1 MSEICPSPQPSPR
14 KRGEGARQPS
24 EISKMENWA
33 QQLVN
38 AATIGGMYTLVAVG
52 FTLFFGVL
60 GLINFAHGEVFMLG
74 AFAALVAAR
83 ILLDAGLSSGWLL
96 VLVMFIFAS
105 LFCGIIGVLTERLA
119 YKPVRRSPMLVMLI
133 TSLGVSFLMRESVK
147 EFFPDGANPLSFPS
161 PYVSE
166 TVHIGAVVINYT
178 QIALI
183 GASLV
188 LVGALYLLVERT
200 WFGKSMRAT
209 AEDRDAARMMGVNID
224 RIISNAF
231 LLGSALGGIAGVMNG
246 LYYLSIRFDM
256 GWVMAIKGFTA
267 AVLGGL
273 GNIYGAAAGGYAL
286 ALLEVLIVA
295 LVPQGSQY
303 KDVFVFLVLILV
315 LVFRPTGIFGRAPQK
330 LG

>member
-1 MSEICPSPQPSPR
+1 
-14 KRGEGARQPS
+14 
-24 EISKMENWA
+24 MENWA

-83 ILLDAGLSSGWLL
+83 LLLDAGLSSGGLL
-96 VLVMFIFAS
+96 VLVMFVFAS

-183 GASLV
+183 AASLV

-224 RIISNAF
+224 RI
-231 LLGSALGGIAGVMNG
+231 MNG

>member
-1 MSEICPSPQPSPR
+1 ML
-14 KRGEGARQPS
+14 AY
-24 EISKMENWA
+24 WA

-74 AFAALVAAR
+74 AFSALVAAH
-83 ILLDAGLSSGWLL
+83 LLRVLGISSDWLL
-96 VLVMFIFAS
+96 VATMFVVAIV
-105 LFCGIIGVLTERLA
+105 FCGVVGALTERFA
-119 YKPVRRSPMLVMLI
+119 YRPVRRSPMLIMLI
-133 TSLGVSFLMRESVK
+133 TSLGVSFLLRESIK
-147 EFFPDGANPLSFPS
+147 EFFPNGANPLAFPS
-161 PYVSE
+161 PYMSDE
-166 TVHIGAVVINYT
+166 IHIGNVVVNYT

-183 GASLV
+183 AVSLI
-188 LVGALYLLVERT
+188 LVAGLYVLVERT
-200 WFGKSMRAT
+200 WFGRSMRAT
-209 AEDRDAARMMGVNID
+209 AEDIDAARMMGVDINDVI
-224 RIISNAF
+224 RNAF
-231 LLGSALGGIAGVMNG
+231 FLGSALGGIAGVMNG

-273 GNIYGAAAGGYAL
+273 GNVYGAAAGGYAL

-295 LVPQGSQY
+295 LVPQGSEY
-303 KDVFVFLVLILV
+303 KDVFVFLVLILT

-330 LG
+330 VG

>member
-1 MSEICPSPQPSPR
+1 
-14 KRGEGARQPS
+14 
-24 EISKMENWA
+24 MENWA

>member
-1 MSEICPSPQPSPR
+1 MI
-14 KRGEGARQPS
+14 
-24 EISKMENWA
+24 ENLA

-60 GLINFAHGEVFMLG
+60 GLINFAHGEVFMIG
-74 AFAALVAAR
+74 AFVALFTAQILQSFGLPPGWIMVAA
-83 ILLDAGLSSGWLL
+83 
-96 VLVMFIFAS
+96 MFVSAS
-105 LFCGIIGVLTERLA
+105 IFCGVLGMLTERLA

-147 EFFPDGANPLSFPS
+147 EFFPDGANPLAFPS
-161 PYVSE
+161 PYSAESIQISGVF
-166 TVHIGAVVINYT
+166 INYT
-178 QIALI
+178 QIALVALSI
-183 GASLV
+183 ALV
-188 LVGALYLLVERT
+188 AGLYFLVERT
-200 WFGKSMRAT
+200 WFGRSMRAT
-209 AEDRDAARMMGVNID
+209 AEDRDASLMMGVNINSVI
-224 RIISNAF
+224 RNSF
-231 LLGSALGGIAGVMNG
+231 FLGSTLGGIAGVMNG

-273 GNIYGAAAGGYAL
+273 GNVYGAAVGGYLL

-295 LVPQGSQY
+295 FVPQGSQY
-303 KDVFVFLVLILV
+303 KDVFVFLILILL
-315 LVFRPTGIFGRAPQK
+315 LVFRPSGIFGRAPQK

>member
-1 MSEICPSPQPSPR
+1 M
-14 KRGEGARQPS
+14 AY
-24 EISKMENWA
+24 WA

-74 AFAALVAAR
+74 AFAALFAAHFLR
-83 ILLDAGLSSGWLL
+83 DFGVPSGWALL
-96 VLVMFIFAS
+96 AGMFVFS
-105 LFCGIIGVLTERLA
+105 SVFCGVIGVLTERFA
-119 YKPVRRSPMLVMLI
+119 YRPVRGSPMLVMLI
-133 TSLGVSFLMRESVK
+133 TSLGVSFLLRESVK
-147 EFFPDGANPLSFPS
+147 EFVPDGANPFSFPS
-161 PYVSE
+161 PYISDVLQL
-166 TVHIGAVVINYT
+166 GGVVINYT

-183 GASLV
+183 VVSVALV
-188 LVGALYLLVERT
+188 TLLYFLVERT
-200 WFGKSMRAT
+200 WFGRSMRAT

-224 RIISNAF
+224 EVIRNSF
-231 LLGSALGGIAGVMNG
+231 FVGSALGGIAGVMNG

-273 GNIYGAAAGGYAL
+273 GNVYGAALGGYLL

-295 LVPQGSQY
+295 MVPQGSQY
-303 KDVFVFLVLILV
+303 KDAIVFFILILV
-315 LVFRPTGIFGRAPQK
+315 LAFRPSGLFRRAAQK
-330 LG
+330 VG

>member
-1 MSEICPSPQPSPR
+1 MQI
-14 KRGEGARQPS
+14 
-24 EISKMENWA
+24 WA

-83 ILLDAGLSSGWLL
+83 FLLSAGLSSDWLL
-96 VLVMFIFAS
+96 VLAMFVFAS
-105 LFCGIIGVLTERLA
+105 LFCGAIGVLTERFA
-119 YKPVRRSPMLVMLI
+119 FKPVRRSPMLVMLI
-133 TSLGVSFLMRESVK
+133 TSLGVSFLLREGVK

-161 PYVSE
+161 PYISQ
-166 TVHIGAVVINYT
+166 TLRIGTVVITYT
-178 QIALI
+178 QLALI
-183 GASLV
+183 GASLA

-209 AEDRDAARMMGVNID
+209 AEDRDAARMMGVDID
-224 RIISNAF
+224 RVIRNAF
-231 LLGSALGGIAGVMNG
+231 FLGSALGGIAGVMNG
-246 LYYLSIRFDM
+246 LHYLSIRFDM
-256 GWVMAIKGFTA
+256 GWVTAIKGFTA

-273 GNIYGAAAGGYAL
+273 GNVYGAAAGGYL
-286 ALLEVLIVA
+286 LGLLEVLIVA

-303 KDVFVFLVLILV
+303 KDVFVFLILILV
-315 LVFRPTGIFGRAPQK
+315 LVFRPTGIFGRPPQK
-330 LG
+330 VG

>member
-1 MSEICPSPQPSPR
+1 
-14 KRGEGARQPS
+14 
-24 EISKMENWA
+24 MENWA

-83 ILLDAGLSSGWLL
+83 LLLDAGLSSGGLL
-96 VLVMFIFAS
+96 VLVMFVFAS

-183 GASLV
+183 AASLV

-224 RIISNAF
+224 RIIRNAF

>member
-1 MSEICPSPQPSPR
+1 MP
-14 KRGEGARQPS
+14 
-24 EISKMENWA
+24 MENWA

-74 AFAALVAAR
+74 AFAALFSAGFLRTIGVPAGWFLVAA
-83 ILLDAGLSSGWLL
+83 
-96 VLVMFIFAS
+96 MFVVACI
-105 LFCGIIGVLTERLA
+105 FCGAVGMLTERLA

-183 GASLV
+183 AASLV
-188 LVGALYLLVERT
+188 LVGALYLLV
-200 WFGKSMRAT
+200 
-209 AEDRDAARMMGVNID
+209 
-224 RIISNAF
+224 
-231 LLGSALGGIAGVMNG
+231 
-246 LYYLSIRFDM
+246 
-256 GWVMAIKGFTA
+256 
-267 AVLGGL
+267 
-273 GNIYGAAAGGYAL
+273 
-286 ALLEVLIVA
+286 
-295 LVPQGSQY
+295 
-303 KDVFVFLVLILV
+303 
-315 LVFRPTGIFGRAPQK
+315 
-330 LG
+330 

>member
-1 MSEICPSPQPSPR
+1 LEY
-14 KRGEGARQPS
+14 
-24 EISKMENWA
+24 WA

-83 ILLDAGLSSGWLL
+83 LLLEGGLSSDWLL
-96 VLVMFIFAS
+96 VLAMFLFAS
-105 LFCGIIGVLTERLA
+105 LFCGMIGVLTERFA
-119 YKPVRRSPMLVMLI
+119 FMPVRRSPMLVMLI
-133 TSLGVSFLMRESVK
+133 TSLGVSFLLRESVK
-147 EFFPDGANPLSFPS
+147 EFFPEGANPLSFPS
-161 PYVSE
+161 PYVSQ
-166 TVHIGAVVINYT
+166 TVHIGSVVINYT

-183 GASLV
+183 AASLAIV
-188 LVGALYLLVERT
+188 AGLYLLVEQS

-224 RIISNAF
+224 RIIRNSF
-231 LLGSALGGIAGVMNG
+231 FLGSALGGIAGVMNG

-273 GNIYGAAAGGYAL
+273 GNVYGAAVGGYVL
-286 ALLEVLIVA
+286 GLLEVLIVA

-303 KDVFVFLVLILV
+303 KDVLVFLVLILV
-315 LVFRPTGIFGRAPQK
+315 LVFRPTGIFGRAAQK
-330 LG
+330 VG

>member
-1 MSEICPSPQPSPR
+1 
-14 KRGEGARQPS
+14 
-24 EISKMENWA
+24 MENWA

-96 VLVMFIFAS
+96 VLVMFVFAS

-161 PYVSE
+161 PYVSQ

-183 GASLV
+183 AASLM

-224 RIISNAF
+224 RIIRNAF

-330 LG
+330 VG

>member
-1 MSEICPSPQPSPR
+1 
-14 KRGEGARQPS
+14 
-24 EISKMENWA
+24 MENWA

-74 AFAALVAAR
+74 AFAALVIAR
-83 ILLDAGLSSGWLL
+83 LLLEAGLSSAWVL
-96 VLVMFIFAS
+96 VLVMFVFAS
-105 LFCGIIGVLTERLA
+105 LFCGAIGVLTERLA
-119 YKPVRRSPMLVMLI
+119 YKPVRRAPILVMLI
-133 TSLGVSFLMRESVK
+133 TSLGVSFLLREGVK

-161 PYVSE
+161 PYVAQA
-166 TVHIGAVVINYT
+166 VHVGGVVINYT

-183 GASLV
+183 AASLV
-188 LVGALYLLVERT
+188 LVGLLYFLVEQT

-209 AEDRDAARMMGVNID
+209 AEDRDAARMMGVDID
-224 RIISNAF
+224 RIIRNAF
-231 LLGSALGGIAGVMNG
+231 FLGSALGGIAGVMNG

-273 GNIYGAAAGGYAL
+273 GNVYGAAAGGYAL
-286 ALLEVLIVA
+286 GLLEVLIVA

-330 LG
+330 VG

>member
-1 MSEICPSPQPSPR
+1 MWL
-14 KRGEGARQPS
+14 
-24 EISKMENWA
+24 ENWA
-33 QQLVN
+33 QQFVN

-74 AFAALVAAR
+74 AFAALVAR
-83 ILLDAGLSSGWLL
+83 LLQNVDVSSGWLL

-161 PYVSE
+161 PYISE

-183 GASLV
+183 AASLV

-209 AEDRDAARMMGVNID
+209 AEDRDAARMMGVDID
-224 RIISNAF
+224 GIIRNAF

-273 GNIYGAAAGGYAL
+273 GNVYGAAAGGYAL

>member
-1 MSEICPSPQPSPR
+1 MQI
-14 KRGEGARQPS
+14 
-24 EISKMENWA
+24 WA

-83 ILLDAGLSSGWLL
+83 FLLSAGLSSDWLL
-96 VLVMFIFAS
+96 VLAMFVFAS
-105 LFCGIIGVLTERLA
+105 LFCGAIGVLTERFA
-119 YKPVRRSPMLVMLI
+119 FKPVRRSPMLVMLI
-133 TSLGVSFLMRESVK
+133 TSLGVSFLLREGVK

-161 PYVSE
+161 PYISQ
-166 TVHIGAVVINYT
+166 TLRIGTVVITYT
-178 QIALI
+178 QLALI
-183 GASLV
+183 GASLA

-209 AEDRDAARMMGVNID
+209 AEDRDAARMMGVDID
-224 RIISNAF
+224 RVIRNAF
-231 LLGSALGGIAGVMNG
+231 FLGSALGGIAGVMNG

-256 GWVMAIKGFTA
+256 GWVTAIKGFTA

-273 GNIYGAAAGGYAL
+273 GNVYGAAAGGYL
-286 ALLEVLIVA
+286 LGLLEVLIVA

-303 KDVFVFLVLILV
+303 KDVFVFLILILV
-315 LVFRPTGIFGRAPQK
+315 LVFRPTGIFGRPPQK
-330 LG
+330 VG